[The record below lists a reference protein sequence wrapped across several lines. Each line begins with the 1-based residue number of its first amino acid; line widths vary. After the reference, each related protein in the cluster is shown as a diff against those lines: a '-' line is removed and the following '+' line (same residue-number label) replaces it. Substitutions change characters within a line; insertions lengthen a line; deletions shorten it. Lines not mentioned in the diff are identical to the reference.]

1 MYNRKQTVGKRP
13 HSCHYVPIIFL
24 SGEFENPR
32 ILRVFANGA
41 PDMKVMGTV
50 IIGKF
55 GFPYP
60 YNGSFA
66 PPFRT

>member
-1 MYNRKQTVGKRP
+1 
-13 HSCHYVPIIFL
+13 CHYVPIIFL

-41 PDMKVMGTV
+41 PDMKVMGTA

-55 GFPYP
+55 
-60 YNGSFA
+60 
-66 PPFRT
+66 